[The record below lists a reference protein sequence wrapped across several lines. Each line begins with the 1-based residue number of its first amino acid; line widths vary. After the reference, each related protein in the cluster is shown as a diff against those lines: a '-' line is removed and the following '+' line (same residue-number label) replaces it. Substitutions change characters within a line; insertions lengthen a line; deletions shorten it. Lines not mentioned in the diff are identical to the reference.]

1 MRQRKSVGR
10 TVVKTAEYVYT
21 AIFEPAEEGGY
32 TVTVPA
38 LPGVITEGDTF
49 EEARSRVKEAIQ
61 GYLKTLRKRGRPI
74 PHDPAARRG
83 RPTKERVAVTLRAS

>member
-1 MRQRKSVGR
+1 MRQRKSTGR
-10 TVVKTAEYVYT
+10 TVVKAAEYVYT
-21 AIFEPAEEGGY
+21 AVFEPAEEGGY

-61 GYLKTLRKRGRPI
+61 GYLKTLKRHGRPI
-74 PHDPAARRG
+74 PRDPAFRRR
-83 RPTKERVAVTLRAS
+83 RPIKERVAVTLKAS